1 MINRRYLE
9 RDKYG
14 RILQP
19 GDKARGFYKGREV
32 VGTIDY
38 YEDEDGWTSADLLI
52 DESKYT
58 KGTFTYWSESYNLW
72 FLDDVEK
79 LEGV

>member
-1 MINRRYLE
+1 MINRRDLE

-14 RILQP
+14 RILRN

-32 VGTIDY
+32 IGTISY
-38 YEDEDGWTSADLLI
+38 YMDEDGWTSADLLV
-52 DESKYT
+52 DESKHVN
-58 KGTFTYWSESYNLW
+58 GTFTYWDESYRLW

-79 LEGV
+79 LEAI